1 MKESNFYSDEFEQLI
16 REKTE
21 QYKMYPS
28 EQVWK
33 GIHGSLHTKRRW
45 FFGSMALLVTGIL
58 FLAGKELIAPSAHP
72 NLSKKLAAAS
82 GPSEG
87 GVSKATP
94 EAAPQSS
101 FTTFRETAVAT
112 VKHDSESGNDAS
124 SGDQP
129 YKEISITISNPVI
142 CQPDLS
148 EFLSH
153 AVQLPKEVPS
163 LTVTASRAGFADG
176 SPERA
181 GEGASREGTD
191 GAATAATTDGVA
203 GKGSADG
210 SMAREVVDNLSAR
223 GSQDARAKANRSGLA
238 TTRTGQE
245 AILENGRVSGSAG
258 DAAKTSAS
266 TIAEAGDRQR
276 INWLRDYAVY
286 TLPNAP
292 KRARTYLQLTLS
304 PTVNFS
310 SISGGD
316 FELPKIVRQVGGTTP
331 VLVNPSSY
339 ISHSPAVGF
348 SMGGNILYRAT
359 RNLTFKGGLQF
370 NFSQYKI
377 KAYTTDAGGP
387 QQANSNSYS
396 SYLGYYVDSLTNSR
410 FVQGSTQQILNNNFY
425 QLSMPVG
432 FELRVLGNERLQFNI
447 GGSIQ
452 PTYLLN
458 RDAYVLSENYQD
470 YVRKPSAYRRWNL
483 NAGME
488 AFLSY
493 RTSSG
498 IRWEVGPE
506 FHYQLFSTY
515 GSQYMIH
522 ENLRGYGIKFGITKI
537 IP

>member
-33 GIHGSLHTKRRW
+33 GIHGSLHTKRKW

-58 FLAGKELIAPSAHP
+58 FLAGKELIAPSAHT
-72 NLSKKLAAAS
+72 NLSKKLAAVP

-87 GVSKATP
+87 SVSKANP
-94 EAAPQSS
+94 EAAPHSS
-101 FTTFRETAVAT
+101 FSTFRAAAVAT
-112 VKHDSESGNDAS
+112 LRHDSESGSDAS

-142 CQPDLS
+142 SQPDLS

-163 LTVTASRAGFADG
+163 LPVTASRPGSGDG
-176 SPERA
+176 PTE
-181 GEGASREGTD
+181 REGTE
-191 GAATAATTDGVA
+191 GAAAANATDGIA
-203 GKGSADG
+203 SKGSADG
-210 SMAREVVDNLSAR
+210 SMAREVVENLTAR
-223 GSQDARAKANRSGLA
+223 GSQDARAKVNRSGLA
-238 TTRTGQE
+238 ATRTGQE
-245 AILENGRVSGSAG
+245 AILEKGRVSGSAG

-266 TIAEAGDRQR
+266 AIAEAGDRQR

-316 FELPKIVRQVGGTTP
+316 FELPKIVRQVGGNTP

-377 KAYTTDAGGP
+377 RAYTTDAGGP

-396 SYLGYYVDSLTNSR
+396 SYLGYYVDSLTNTR

-470 YVRKPSAYRRWNL
+470 YVKSPAAYRRWNL